1 VFIQRKV
8 QARLKEAKT
17 IKNLIKVKVNKFKIK
32 VMSKNSPIQNYEC
45 AKAFAQVMESIRK
58 KNQRN
63 QQSNQPRQKVEKYH
77 PALKYNG
84 E

>member
-1 VFIQRKV
+1 VFIQRKR
-8 QARLKEAKT
+8 QARLKEAKI
-17 IKNLIKVKVNKFKIK
+17 IKNPIKDKVNKLNK

-58 KNQRN
+58 KNQRQ
-63 QQSNQPRQKVEKYH
+63 QQSNHPKQKVEKYH

>member
-1 VFIQRKV
+1 VSTLKKR
-8 QARLKEAKT
+8 QAKLKEVKI
-17 IKNLIKVKVNKFKIK
+17 IKNPIKDKVNKLNK

-58 KNQRN
+58 KNQRQ
-63 QQSNQPRQKVEKYH
+63 QQSYQPKQKLEKYH

-84 E
+84 Q

>member
-1 VFIQRKV
+1 MSTLKKR
-8 QARLKEAKT
+8 QAKLKEVKI
-17 IKNLIKVKVNKFKIK
+17 IKNPIKDKVNKLNK

-58 KNQRN
+58 KNQRQ
-63 QQSNQPRQKVEKYH
+63 QQSNQPKQKLEKYH

-84 E
+84 Q